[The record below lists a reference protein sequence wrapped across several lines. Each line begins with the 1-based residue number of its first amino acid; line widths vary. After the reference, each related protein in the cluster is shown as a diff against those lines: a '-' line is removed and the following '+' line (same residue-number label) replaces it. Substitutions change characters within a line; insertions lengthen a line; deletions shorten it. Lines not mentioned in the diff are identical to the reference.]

1 MVVAMSPP
9 GPQST
14 VLCVDD
20 DPDIVASVARFLRLD
35 GHDVVTCTSPVQA
48 LAVLGAR
55 TVAVMVSDYEMPEMT
70 GVELAVKARRLQP
83 ETVRILLTGRGTLD
97 TAVEGINV
105 GEIFRFLSK
114 PYDPKL
120 LRHEVAA
127 AVAHHAE
134 VSAAAREKTT
144 VARRERLNIALEAD
158 YPGITVVPRDD
169 DGAYL
174 LDGEARHQAG
184 PPLSAMSALIQ
195 R

>member
-1 MVVAMSPP
+1 MSTPT
-9 GPQST
+9 PQST

-105 GEIFRFLSK
+105 GEVFRFLSK
-114 PYDPKL
+114 PFDPDA
-120 LRHEVAA
+120 LRREVIAA
-127 AVAHHAE
+127 IGHHAE
-134 VSAAAREKTT
+134 ISAAAREKTT
-144 VARRERLNIALEAD
+144 VVRRQKLVTALEAD
-158 YPGITVVPRDD
+158 YPGITAVSRDD

-174 LDGEARHQAG
+174 LDGDARHKAG
-184 PPLSAMSALIQ
+184 PVLSAMTALIQ

>member
-1 MVVAMSPP
+1 MSTTP
-9 GPQST
+9 ST

-20 DPDIVASVARFLRLD
+20 DPDIVTSVARFLRLD

-105 GEIFRFLSK
+105 GEF
-114 PYDPKL
+114 
-120 LRHEVAA
+120 
-127 AVAHHAE
+127 AE
-134 VSAAAREKTT
+134 RSACMSMTFSSPVTT
-144 VARRERLNIALEAD
+144 QVNRTIMVMAD
-158 YPGITVVPRDD
+158 RKSVV
-169 DGAYL
+169 
-174 LDGEARHQAG
+174 
-184 PPLSAMSALIQ
+184 
-195 R
+195 

>member
-1 MVVAMSPP
+1 MTNPAPV
-9 GPQST
+9 

-20 DPDIVASVARFLRLD
+20 DADIVASVARFLRLD
-35 GHDVVTCTSPVQA
+35 GYEVVTCTSPLAA

-55 TVAVMVSDYEMPEMT
+55 SVAVLVSDYEMPDMT

-83 ETVRILLTGRGTLD
+83 ETVRMLLTGRGTLD

-114 PYDPKL
+114 PYDPTT
-120 LRHEVAA
+120 LRREVAA

-144 VARRERLNIALEAD
+144 VVRRERLVTALEAD

-174 LDGEARHQAG
+174 LDGEARHKAG
-184 PPLSAMSALIQ
+184 PSLSAMTALIQ

>member
-1 MVVAMSPP
+1 MSTAPF
-9 GPQST
+9 T

-20 DPDIVASVARFLRLD
+20 DPDIVASVARFLRID

-55 TVAVMVSDYEMPEMT
+55 AVAVMVSDYEMPEMT

-105 GEIFRFLSK
+105 GEVFRFLSK
-114 PYDPKL
+114 PFDPAA
-120 LRHEVAA
+120 LRREVQAA
-127 AVAHHAE
+127 IAHHAE
-134 VSAAAREKTT
+134 VSAAAREKSTI
-144 VARRERLNIALEAD
+144 VRREKLVTALEGD
-158 YPGITVVPRDD
+158 YPGITAVARDD

-174 LDGEARHQAG
+174 LDGDARHRAG
-184 PPLSAMSALIQ
+184 PLLSAMTALIQ